1 MNETFDDLFEDFFK
15 KKTENQPDIRD
26 EIKKIMDTISKFRKL
41 GSEEELDDA
50 IDNELGEP
58 NEVEEYI
65 ENGFLFKKLT
75 WNTPHGSYI
84 KLVVT
89 DIVDNNGEYEP
100 ENIVTKTKSL
110 QEQLEEAVEA
120 ENYPLAIKLI
130 DEIKKNGGDKV

>member
-120 ENYPLAIKLI
+120 ENYPLAIKLR

>member
-1 MNETFDDLFEDFFK
+1 MNETFDDLFDDFFK
-15 KKTENQPDIRD
+15 KKNENQPDIRD
-26 EIKKIMDTISKFRKL
+26 EIKKIMDTISKFRKI

-58 NEVEEYI
+58 NEIEEYI

-100 ENIVTKTKSL
+100 ENTVTKTKSL
-110 QEQLEEAVEA
+110 QEQLEDAVET
-120 ENYPLAIKLI
+120 ENYPLAIKLR
-130 DEIKKNGGDKV
+130 DEIKKNGGNKV